1 MGMTTMTLDKAVN
14 DAFMQAL
21 QAELR
26 DALIVTSAEN
36 FEDVQL
42 PAVFVRATR
51 ETESII
57 NSGIYQF
64 RVEVTL
70 LVQADDMSDA
80 DLDALWAEVLCVT
93 HDITG
98 LRNSINA
105 MQPRL
110 IHVFG
115 ILRDGPISNVKT
127 DRHME
132 RSVSI
137 LVHTGML

>member
-1 MGMTTMTLDKAVN
+1 MTLDKAVT
-14 DAFMQAL
+14 DVFTQAL

-36 FEDVQL
+36 FDDVQL
-42 PAVFVRATR
+42 PAVFVRGTR
-51 ETESII
+51 EAESII
-57 NSGIYQF
+57 NSGIYRF

-70 LVQADDMSDA
+70 LVQADDMGAD
-80 DLDALWAEVLCVT
+80 DLDALWADVLCVT
-93 HDITG
+93 HNITG
-98 LRNSINA
+98 LRDSINA
-105 MQPRL
+105 MEPRL

-115 ILRDGPISNVKT
+115 ILRDGPVSNAKT
-127 DRHME
+127 ERHME